1 MIPKKSCFTHGNVI
15 NTEQFLLHDSLLSHG
30 VHPGVHHVHLFCQN
44 KCKHIFGIFS
54 PSGSHTIQVFLY
66 QTSWQYSDGNPLT
79 GASNAGEVGT
89 NRDSGWIA
97 GYWLMTA
104 VVCDPQVRLS
114 TVQFIAQ
121 AVMHK
126 WMNLCLSQPAACMTT
141 TKRREENRIYLYS
154 AVNLKR
160 NLHSAFCTTEVWVL
174 TDTKH
179 RVAPLR

>member
-1 MIPKKSCFTHGNVI
+1 MLWKCGLCRHAVSARLSRLWILSKRVI
-15 NTEQFLLHDSLLSHG
+15 VSSTFY
-30 VHPGVHHVHLFCQN
+30 
-44 KCKHIFGIFS
+44 
-54 PSGSHTIQVFLY
+54 TIQVFLY

-79 GASNAGEVGT
+79 GASNAGGVGT